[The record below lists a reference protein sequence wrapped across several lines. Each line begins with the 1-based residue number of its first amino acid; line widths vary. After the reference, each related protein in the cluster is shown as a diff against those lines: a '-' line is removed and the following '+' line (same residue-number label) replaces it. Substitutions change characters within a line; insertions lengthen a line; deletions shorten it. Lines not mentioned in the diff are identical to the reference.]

1 MKQETLEETTRNYS
15 EKEYSTPIPLGIC
28 SDFARLGAKWQE
40 ERSYSEEQV
49 REIALEYRNTCMHG
63 HSHKLTRFE
72 LQDELRKIDE
82 KHGLNYKEGVD
93 YNFD

>member
-40 ERSYSEEQV
+40 ERSYSEEEV
-49 REIALEYRNTCMHG
+49 INLLDKFGDH
-63 HSHKLTRFE
+63 
-72 LQDELRKIDE
+72 IDE
-82 KHGLNYKEGVD
+82 WYSNGFNTETEITEKWFHKNKKK
-93 YNFD
+93 

>member
-40 ERSYSEEQV
+40 ERSYSEEDM
-49 REIALEYRNTCMHG
+49 ISFANFKTSNLMK
-63 HSHKLTRFE
+63 HSDSRGYYLGDKKVFDLW
-72 LQDELRKIDE
+72 
-82 KHGLNYKEGVD
+82 VD
-93 YNFD
+93 QFKKK